1 MSKNEVLLN
10 EDINFKEVRC
20 VGDDGEVHGI
30 ISSKE
35 ALSIARNL
43 GLDLVL
49 ISANAKPPVCK
60 VMDYNKFR
68 YQSEK
73 KIKEAKKKQK
83 QIEIKEI
90 KLSTQIAQND
100 INYKVKHAREFIES
114 NKHVKFKVVLKGRES
129 QNPRAGLDVLNRVCE
144 MMQDIANPEKEPK
157 TEGRFVSW
165 MFVPKKDQES
175 AKSKQSHKDTSK
187 KDMSKAQEKKDAQPF
202 NSINLMKGENHA

>member
-1 MSKNEVLLN
+1 MSRSEVLLN
-10 EDINFKEVRC
+10 GDINFKEVRC
-20 VGDDGEVHGI
+20 VGDDGEVYGI

-35 ALSIARNL
+35 ALKIAQNL

-49 ISANAKPPVCK
+49 ISASAKPPVCK

-68 YQSEK
+68 YQNEK

-100 INYKVKHAREFIES
+100 INYKVKHAREFIEA

-129 QNPRAGLDVLNRVCE
+129 QNSKAGLDVLLRVQT
-144 MMQDIANPEKEPK
+144 MMEDLANPKKEPK

-165 MFVPKKDQES
+165 MFVPK
-175 AKSKQSHKDTSK
+175 AKEAPKN
-187 KDMSKAQEKKDAQPF
+187 EKKPKENNPPF
-202 NSINLMKGENHA
+202 NRINLMKGENHAKNED

>member
-1 MSKNEVLLN
+1 MSRNEVLLN
-10 EDINFKEVRC
+10 GDINFKEVRC
-20 VGDDGEVHGI
+20 VGDNGEVYGI

-35 ALSIARNL
+35 ALNIAQNL

-49 ISANAKPPVCK
+49 ISASAKPPVCK

-68 YQSEK
+68 YQNEK

-100 INYKVKHAREFIES
+100 INYKVKHAREFIEA
-114 NKHVKFKVVLKGRES
+114 NKYVKFKVVLKGRES
-129 QNPRAGLDVLNRVCE
+129 QNSKAGLDVLLRVQT
-144 MMQDIANPEKEPK
+144 MMQDLANPEKEPK

-165 MFVPKKDQES
+165 MFVPK
-175 AKSKQSHKDTSK
+175 AKEAPKN
-187 KDMSKAQEKKDAQPF
+187 EKKIKENNPPF
-202 NSINLMKGENHA
+202 NRINLMKGENHAKNED

>member
-1 MSKNEVLLN
+1 MSRSEVLLN
-10 EDINFKEVRC
+10 GDINFKEVRC
-20 VGDDGEVHGI
+20 VGDDGEVYGI

-35 ALSIARNL
+35 ALKIAQNL

-49 ISANAKPPVCK
+49 ISASAKPPVCK

-68 YQSEK
+68 YQNEK

-100 INYKVKHAREFIES
+100 INYKVKHAREFIEA

-129 QNPRAGLDVLNRVCE
+129 QNSKAGLDVLLRVQT
-144 MMQDIANPEKEPK
+144 MMQDLANPEKEPK

-165 MFVPKKDQES
+165 MFVPK
-175 AKSKQSHKDTSK
+175 AKETPKN
-187 KDMSKAQEKKDAQPF
+187 EKKPKEKNPPF
-202 NSINLMKGENHA
+202 NRINLMKGENHAKNED

>member
-1 MSKNEVLLN
+1 MSRSEVLLN
-10 EDINFKEVRC
+10 GDINFKEVRC
-20 VGDDGEVHGI
+20 VGDNGEVYGI

-35 ALSIARNL
+35 ALNIAQNL

-49 ISANAKPPVCK
+49 ISASAKPPVCK

-68 YQSEK
+68 YQNEK

-100 INYKVKHAREFIES
+100 INYKVKHAREFIEA

-129 QNPRAGLDVLNRVCE
+129 QNSKAGLDVLLRVQT
-144 MMQDIANPEKEPK
+144 MMQDLANPEKEPK

-165 MFVPKKDQES
+165 MFVPK
-175 AKSKQSHKDTSK
+175 AKEAPKN
-187 KDMSKAQEKKDAQPF
+187 EKKPKENNPPF
-202 NSINLMKGENHA
+202 NRINLMKGENHAKNED

>member
-1 MSKNEVLLN
+1 MSRNEVLLN
-10 EDINFKEVRC
+10 GDINFKEVRC
-20 VGDDGEVHGI
+20 VGDSGEVYGI

-35 ALSIARNL
+35 ALNIAQNL

-68 YQSEK
+68 YQNEK

-100 INYKVKHAREFIES
+100 INYKVKHAREFIEA

-129 QNPRAGLDVLNRVCE
+129 QNSKAGLDVLFRVQT
-144 MMQDIANPEKEPK
+144 MMQDLANPEKEPK

-165 MFVPKKDQES
+165 MFVPK
-175 AKSKQSHKDTSK
+175 AKEAPKN
-187 KDMSKAQEKKDAQPF
+187 EKKTKENNPPF
-202 NSINLMKGENHA
+202 NRINLMKGENHAKNED

>member
-1 MSKNEVLLN
+1 MSRSEVLLN
-10 EDINFKEVRC
+10 GDINFKEVRC
-20 VGDDGEVHGI
+20 VGDSGEVYGI

-35 ALSIARNL
+35 ALNIAQNL

-49 ISANAKPPVCK
+49 ISASAKPPVCK

-68 YQSEK
+68 YQNEK

-100 INYKVKHAREFIES
+100 INYKVKHAREFIEA

-129 QNPRAGLDVLNRVCE
+129 QNSKAGLDVLLRVQT
-144 MMQDIANPEKEPK
+144 MMEDLANPEKEPK

-165 MFVPKKDQES
+165 MFVPK
-175 AKSKQSHKDTSK
+175 AKEAPKN
-187 KDMSKAQEKKDAQPF
+187 EKKIKENNPPF
-202 NSINLMKGENHA
+202 NRINLMKGENHAKNED

>member
-1 MSKNEVLLN
+1 MSRNEALLN
-10 EDINFKEVRC
+10 GDINFKEVRC
-20 VGDDGEVHGI
+20 VGDNGEVYGI

-35 ALSIARNL
+35 ALNIAQNL

-68 YQSEK
+68 YQNEK

-100 INYKVKHAREFIES
+100 INYKVKHAREFIEA

-129 QNPRAGLDVLNRVCE
+129 QNSKAGLDVLFRVQT
-144 MMQDIANPEKEPK
+144 MMQDLANPEKEPK

-165 MFVPKKDQES
+165 MFVPK
-175 AKSKQSHKDTSK
+175 AKEAPKN
-187 KDMSKAQEKKDAQPF
+187 EKKTKENNPPF
-202 NSINLMKGENHA
+202 NRINLMKGENHAKNED

>member
-1 MSKNEVLLN
+1 MLLN
-10 EDINFKEVRC
+10 GDINFKEVRC
-20 VGDDGEVHGI
+20 VGDDGEVYGI

-35 ALSIARNL
+35 ALKIAQNL

-49 ISANAKPPVCK
+49 ISASAKPPVCK

-68 YQSEK
+68 YQNEK

-100 INYKVKHAREFIES
+100 INYKVKHAREFIEA

-129 QNPRAGLDVLNRVCE
+129 QNSKAGLDVLLRVQT
-144 MMQDIANPEKEPK
+144 MMQDLANPEKEPK

-165 MFVPKKDQES
+165 MFVPK
-175 AKSKQSHKDTSK
+175 AKEAPKN
-187 KDMSKAQEKKDAQPF
+187 EKKPKENNPPF
-202 NSINLMKGENHA
+202 NRINIMKGENHAKNED

>member
-1 MSKNEVLLN
+1 MSRNEVLLN
-10 EDINFKEVRC
+10 GDINFKEVRC
-20 VGDDGEVHGI
+20 VGDSGEVYGI

-35 ALSIARNL
+35 ALNIAHNL

-49 ISANAKPPVCK
+49 ISASAKPPVCK

-68 YQSEK
+68 YQNEK

-100 INYKVKHAREFIES
+100 INYKVKHAREFIEA

-129 QNPRAGLDVLNRVCE
+129 QNSKAGLDVLLRVQT
-144 MMQDIANPEKEPK
+144 MMEDLANPEKEPK

-165 MFVPKKDQES
+165 MFVPK
-175 AKSKQSHKDTSK
+175 AKETLKN
-187 KDMSKAQEKKDAQPF
+187 EKKTKENNPPF
-202 NSINLMKGENHA
+202 NRINLMKGENHAKNED

>member
-1 MSKNEVLLN
+1 MSRNEVLLN
-10 EDINFKEVRC
+10 GDINFKEVRC
-20 VGDDGEVHGI
+20 VGDNGEVYGI

-35 ALSIARNL
+35 ALNIAQNL

-49 ISANAKPPVCK
+49 ISASAKPPVCK

-68 YQSEK
+68 YQNEK

-129 QNPRAGLDVLNRVCE
+129 QNSKAGLDVLFRVQA
-144 MMQDIANPEKEPK
+144 MMQDLANPEKEPK

-165 MFVPKKDQES
+165 MFVPK
-175 AKSKQSHKDTSK
+175 AKEAPKN
-187 KDMSKAQEKKDAQPF
+187 EKKTKENNPPF
-202 NSINLMKGENHA
+202 NRINLMKGEDHAKNED

>member
-1 MSKNEVLLN
+1 MSRNEVLLN
-10 EDINFKEVRC
+10 GDINFKEVRC
-20 VGDDGEVHGI
+20 VGDNGEVYGI

-35 ALSIARNL
+35 ALNIAQNL

-49 ISANAKPPVCK
+49 ISASAKPPVCK

-68 YQSEK
+68 YQNEK

-100 INYKVKHAREFIES
+100 INYKVKHAREFIEA

-129 QNPRAGLDVLNRVCE
+129 QNSKAGLDVLLRVQT
-144 MMQDIANPEKEPK
+144 MMQDLANPEKEPK
-157 TEGRFVSW
+157 TEGRFVSC
-165 MFVPKKDQES
+165 MFVPK
-175 AKSKQSHKDTSK
+175 AKEAPKN
-187 KDMSKAQEKKDAQPF
+187 EKKTKENNPPF
-202 NSINLMKGENHA
+202 NRINLMKGENHAKNED

>member
-1 MSKNEVLLN
+1 MSRNEALLN
-10 EDINFKEVRC
+10 GDINFKEVRC
-20 VGDDGEVHGI
+20 VGDSGEVYGI

-35 ALSIARNL
+35 ALKIAQNL

-49 ISANAKPPVCK
+49 ISASTKPPVCK

-68 YQSEK
+68 YQNEK

-100 INYKVKHAREFIES
+100 INYKVKHAREFIEA

-129 QNPRAGLDVLNRVCE
+129 QNSKAGLDVLLRVQT
-144 MMQDIANPEKEPK
+144 MMQDLANPEKEPK

-165 MFVPKKDQES
+165 MFVPK
-175 AKSKQSHKDTSK
+175 AKEAPKN
-187 KDMSKAQEKKDAQPF
+187 EKKTKENNPPF
-202 NSINLMKGENHA
+202 NRINLMKGENHAKNED

>member
-1 MSKNEVLLN
+1 MSRNEVLLN
-10 EDINFKEVRC
+10 GDINFKEVRC
-20 VGDDGEVHGI
+20 VGDDGEVYGI

-35 ALSIARNL
+35 ALKIAQNL

-49 ISANAKPPVCK
+49 ISASAKPPVCK

-68 YQSEK
+68 YQNEK

-100 INYKVKHAREFIES
+100 INYKVKHAREFIEA

-129 QNPRAGLDVLNRVCE
+129 QNSKVGLDVLFRVQT
-144 MMQDIANPEKEPK
+144 MMEDLANPEKEPK

-165 MFVPKKDQES
+165 MFVPK
-175 AKSKQSHKDTSK
+175 AKEAPKN
-187 KDMSKAQEKKDAQPF
+187 EKKPKENNPPF
-202 NSINLMKGENHA
+202 NRINLMKGENHAKNED

>member
-1 MSKNEVLLN
+1 MLLN
-10 EDINFKEVRC
+10 GDINFKEVRC
-20 VGDDGEVHGI
+20 VGDSGEVYGI

-35 ALSIARNL
+35 ALKIAQNL

-49 ISANAKPPVCK
+49 ISASAKPPVCK

-68 YQSEK
+68 YQNEK

-90 KLSTQIAQND
+90 KLSTQIARND
-100 INYKVKHAREFIES
+100 INYKVKHAREFIEA

-129 QNPRAGLDVLNRVCE
+129 QNSKAGLDVLLRVQT
-144 MMQDIANPEKEPK
+144 MMQDLANPEKEPK

-165 MFVPKKDQES
+165 MFVPK
-175 AKSKQSHKDTSK
+175 AKEAPKN
-187 KDMSKAQEKKDAQPF
+187 EKKTKENNPPF
-202 NSINLMKGENHA
+202 NRINLMKGENHAKNED

>member
-1 MSKNEVLLN
+1 MSRNEVLLN
-10 EDINFKEVRC
+10 GDINFKEVRC
-20 VGDDGEVHGI
+20 VGDSGEVYGI

-35 ALSIARNL
+35 ALKIAQNL

-49 ISANAKPPVCK
+49 ISASAKPPVCK

-68 YQSEK
+68 YQNEK

-100 INYKVKHAREFIES
+100 INYKVKHAREFIEA

-129 QNPRAGLDVLNRVCE
+129 QNSKAGLDVLLRVQT
-144 MMQDIANPEKEPK
+144 MMQDLANPEKEPK

-165 MFVPKKDQES
+165 MFVPK
-175 AKSKQSHKDTSK
+175 AKEAPKN
-187 KDMSKAQEKKDAQPF
+187 EKKTKENNPPF
-202 NSINLMKGENHA
+202 NRINLMKGENHAKNED

>member
-1 MSKNEVLLN
+1 MSRNEVLLN
-10 EDINFKEVRC
+10 GDINFKEVRC
-20 VGDDGEVHGI
+20 VGDNGEVYGI

-35 ALSIARNL
+35 ALKIAQNL

-49 ISANAKPPVCK
+49 ISASAKPPVCK

-68 YQSEK
+68 YQNEK

-100 INYKVKHAREFIES
+100 INYKVKHAREFIEA

-129 QNPRAGLDVLNRVCE
+129 QNSKAGLDVLLRVQT
-144 MMQDIANPEKEPK
+144 MMQDLANPEKEPK

-165 MFVPKKDQES
+165 MFVPK
-175 AKSKQSHKDTSK
+175 AKEATKN
-187 KDMSKAQEKKDAQPF
+187 EKKTKENNPPF
-202 NSINLMKGENHA
+202 NRINLMKGENHAKNED

>member
-1 MSKNEVLLN
+1 MSRSGVLLN
-10 EDINFKEVRC
+10 GDINFKEVRC
-20 VGDDGEVHGI
+20 VGDDGEVYGI

-35 ALSIARNL
+35 ALKIAQNL

-49 ISANAKPPVCK
+49 ISASAKPPVCK

-68 YQSEK
+68 YQNEK

-100 INYKVKHAREFIES
+100 INYKVKHAREFIEA

-129 QNPRAGLDVLNRVCE
+129 QNSKAGLDVLLRVQT
-144 MMQDIANPEKEPK
+144 MMQDLANPEKEPK

-165 MFVPKKDQES
+165 MFVPK
-175 AKSKQSHKDTSK
+175 AKEAPKN
-187 KDMSKAQEKKDAQPF
+187 EKKPKENNPPF
-202 NSINLMKGENHA
+202 NRINLMKGENHAKNED

>member
-1 MSKNEVLLN
+1 MSRSEVLLN
-10 EDINFKEVRC
+10 GDINFKEVRC
-20 VGDDGEVHGI
+20 VGDDGEVYGI

-35 ALSIARNL
+35 ALKIAQNL

-49 ISANAKPPVCK
+49 ISASAKPPVCK

-68 YQSEK
+68 YQNEK

-100 INYKVKHAREFIES
+100 INYKVKHAREFIEA

-129 QNPRAGLDVLNRVCE
+129 QNSKAGLDVLLRVQT
-144 MMQDIANPEKEPK
+144 MMQDLANPEKEPK

-165 MFVPKKDQES
+165 MFVPK
-175 AKSKQSHKDTSK
+175 AKEAPKN
-187 KDMSKAQEKKDAQPF
+187 EKRPKENNPPF
-202 NSINLMKGENHA
+202 NRINLMKGENHAKNED

>member
-1 MSKNEVLLN
+1 MSRSEVLLN
-10 EDINFKEVRC
+10 GDINFEVRC
-20 VGDDGEVHGI
+20 VGDNGEVYGI

-35 ALSIARNL
+35 ALNIAQNL

-49 ISANAKPPVCK
+49 ISASAKPPVCK

-68 YQSEK
+68 YQNEK

-100 INYKVKHAREFIES
+100 INYKVKHAREFIEA

-129 QNPRAGLDVLNRVCE
+129 QNSKAGLDVLLRVQT
-144 MMQDIANPEKEPK
+144 MMQDLANPEKEPK

-165 MFVPKKDQES
+165 MFVPK
-175 AKSKQSHKDTSK
+175 AKEAPKN
-187 KDMSKAQEKKDAQPF
+187 EKKTKENNPPF
-202 NSINLMKGENHA
+202 NRINLMKGENHAKNED

>member
-20 VGDDGEVHGI
+20 VGDDGKVYGI
-30 ISSKE
+30 ISSRE
-35 ALSIARNL
+35 ALNIARDL

-68 YQSEK
+68 YQNEK

-129 QNPRAGLDVLNRVCE
+129 QNPKAGLDVLFRVQA
-144 MMQDIANPEKEPK
+144 MMEDLANPEKEPK

-165 MFVPKKDQES
+165 IFVPK
-175 AKSKQSHKDTSK
+175 AKETQKN
-187 KDMSKAQEKKDAQPF
+187 EKKVNHTPF
-202 NSINLMKGENHA
+202 NSINLMKGENHAKNED

>member
-1 MSKNEVLLN
+1 MLLN
-10 EDINFKEVRC
+10 GDINFKEVRC
-20 VGDDGEVHGI
+20 VGDNGEVYGI

-35 ALSIARNL
+35 ALNIAQNL

-49 ISANAKPPVCK
+49 ISASAKPPVCK

-68 YQSEK
+68 YQNEK

-90 KLSTQIAQND
+90 KLSTQIVQND
-100 INYKVKHAREFIES
+100 INHKVKHAREFIES

-129 QNPRAGLDVLNRVCE
+129 QNSKAGLDVLFRVQT
-144 MMQDIANPEKEPK
+144 MMQDLANPEKEPK

-165 MFVPKKDQES
+165 MFVPK
-175 AKSKQSHKDTSK
+175 AKEAPKN
-187 KDMSKAQEKKDAQPF
+187 EKKTKENNPPF
-202 NSINLMKGENHA
+202 NRINLMKGEDHAKNED

>member
-1 MSKNEVLLN
+1 MSRSEVLLN
-10 EDINFKEVRC
+10 GDINFKEVRC
-20 VGDDGEVHGI
+20 VGDDGEVYGI

-35 ALSIARNL
+35 ALKIAQNL

-49 ISANAKPPVCK
+49 ISASAKPPVCK

-68 YQSEK
+68 YQNEK

-100 INYKVKHAREFIES
+100 INYKVKHAREFIEA

-129 QNPRAGLDVLNRVCE
+129 QNSKAGLDVLLRVQT
-144 MMQDIANPEKEPK
+144 MMEDLANPEKEPK

-165 MFVPKKDQES
+165 MFVPK
-175 AKSKQSHKDTSK
+175 AKE
-187 KDMSKAQEKKDAQPF
+187 APRNEKKPKENNPPF
-202 NSINLMKGENHA
+202 NRINLMKGENHAKNED

>member
-1 MSKNEVLLN
+1 MLLN
-10 EDINFKEVRC
+10 GDINFKEVRC
-20 VGDDGEVHGI
+20 VGDSGEVYGI

-35 ALSIARNL
+35 ALKIAQNL

-49 ISANAKPPVCK
+49 ISASAKPPVCK

-68 YQSEK
+68 YQNEK

-100 INYKVKHAREFIES
+100 INYKVKHAREFIEA

-129 QNPRAGLDVLNRVCE
+129 QNSKAGLDVLLRVQT
-144 MMQDIANPEKEPK
+144 MMQDLANPEKEPK

-165 MFVPKKDQES
+165 MFVPK
-175 AKSKQSHKDTSK
+175 AKEAPKN
-187 KDMSKAQEKKDAQPF
+187 EKKTKENNPPF
-202 NSINLMKGENHA
+202 NRINLMKGENHAKNED

>member
-1 MSKNEVLLN
+1 MSRSEVLLN
-10 EDINFKEVRC
+10 GDINFKEVRC
-20 VGDDGEVHGI
+20 VGDNGEVYGI

-35 ALSIARNL
+35 AFNIAQNL

-49 ISANAKPPVCK
+49 ISASAKPPVCK

-68 YQSEK
+68 YQNEK

-129 QNPRAGLDVLNRVCE
+129 QNSKAGLDVLLRVQT
-144 MMQDIANPEKEPK
+144 MMQDLANPEKEPK

-165 MFVPKKDQES
+165 MFVPK
-175 AKSKQSHKDTSK
+175 AKETPKN
-187 KDMSKAQEKKDAQPF
+187 EKKTKENNPPF
-202 NSINLMKGENHA
+202 NRINLMKGENHAKNED

>member
-1 MSKNEVLLN
+1 MSRNEALLN
-10 EDINFKEVRC
+10 GDINFKEVRC
-20 VGDDGEVHGI
+20 VGDNGEVYGI

-35 ALSIARNL
+35 AFNIAQNL

-68 YQSEK
+68 YQNEK

-129 QNPRAGLDVLNRVCE
+129 QNSKAGLDVLFRVQA
-144 MMQDIANPEKEPK
+144 MMQDLANPEKEPK

-165 MFVPKKDQES
+165 MFVPK
-175 AKSKQSHKDTSK
+175 AKEAPKN
-187 KDMSKAQEKKDAQPF
+187 EKKTKENNPPF
-202 NSINLMKGENHA
+202 NRINLMKGENHAKNED

>member
-1 MSKNEVLLN
+1 MLN
-10 EDINFKEVRC
+10 GDINFKEVRC
-20 VGDDGEVHGI
+20 VGDDGEVYGI

-35 ALSIARNL
+35 ALKIAQNL

-49 ISANAKPPVCK
+49 ISASAKPPVCK

-68 YQSEK
+68 YQNEK

-100 INYKVKHAREFIES
+100 INYKVKHAREFIEA

-129 QNPRAGLDVLNRVCE
+129 QNSKAGLDVLLRVQT
-144 MMQDIANPEKEPK
+144 MMEDLANPEKEPK

-165 MFVPKKDQES
+165 MFVPK
-175 AKSKQSHKDTSK
+175 AKEAPKN
-187 KDMSKAQEKKDAQPF
+187 EKKPKENNPPF
-202 NSINLMKGENHA
+202 NRINLMKGENHAKNED

>member
-1 MSKNEVLLN
+1 MSRSEVLLN
-10 EDINFKEVRC
+10 GDINFKEVRC
-20 VGDDGEVHGI
+20 VGDDGEVYGI

-35 ALSIARNL
+35 ALKIAQNL

-49 ISANAKPPVCK
+49 ISASAKPPVCK

-68 YQSEK
+68 YQNEK

-100 INYKVKHAREFIES
+100 INYKVKHAREFIEA

-129 QNPRAGLDVLNRVCE
+129 QNSKVGLDVLLRVQT
-144 MMQDIANPEKEPK
+144 MMQDLANPEKEPK

-165 MFVPKKDQES
+165 MFVPK
-175 AKSKQSHKDTSK
+175 AKEAPKN
-187 KDMSKAQEKKDAQPF
+187 EKKTKENNPPF
-202 NSINLMKGENHA
+202 NRINLMKGENHAKNED

>member
-1 MSKNEVLLN
+1 MSRNEVLLN
-10 EDINFKEVRC
+10 GDINFKEVRC
-20 VGDDGEVHGI
+20 VGDNGEVYGI

-35 ALSIARNL
+35 AFNIAQNL

-49 ISANAKPPVCK
+49 ISASAKPPVCK

-68 YQSEK
+68 YQNEK

-100 INYKVKHAREFIES
+100 INYKVKHAREFIEA

-129 QNPRAGLDVLNRVCE
+129 QNSKAGLDVLLRVQT
-144 MMQDIANPEKEPK
+144 MMEDLANPEKEPK

-165 MFVPKKDQES
+165 MFVPK
-175 AKSKQSHKDTSK
+175 AKEAPKN
-187 KDMSKAQEKKDAQPF
+187 EKKPKENNPPF
-202 NSINLMKGENHA
+202 NRINLMKGENHAKNED

>member
-1 MSKNEVLLN
+1 MLLN
-10 EDINFKEVRC
+10 GDINFKEVRC
-20 VGDDGEVHGI
+20 VGDNGEVYGI

-35 ALSIARNL
+35 ALNIAQNL

-49 ISANAKPPVCK
+49 ISASAKPPVCK

-68 YQSEK
+68 YQNEK

-114 NKHVKFKVVLKGRES
+114 NKHVKFKVVLKGREI
-129 QNPRAGLDVLNRVCE
+129 QNSKAGLDVLFRVQT
-144 MMQDIANPEKEPK
+144 MMQDLANPEKEPK

-165 MFVPKKDQES
+165 MFVPK
-175 AKSKQSHKDTSK
+175 AKEAPKN
-187 KDMSKAQEKKDAQPF
+187 EKKTKENNPPF
-202 NSINLMKGENHA
+202 NRINLMKGENHAKNED

>member
-1 MSKNEVLLN
+1 MSRSEVLLN
-10 EDINFKEVRC
+10 GDINFKEVRC
-20 VGDDGEVHGI
+20 VGDDGEVYGI

-35 ALSIARNL
+35 ALKIAQNL

-49 ISANAKPPVCK
+49 ISASAKPPVCK

-68 YQSEK
+68 YQNEK

-100 INYKVKHAREFIES
+100 INYKVKHAREFIEA

-129 QNPRAGLDVLNRVCE
+129 QNSKAGLDVLLRVQM
-144 MMQDIANPEKEPK
+144 MMQDLANPEKEPK

-165 MFVPKKDQES
+165 MFVPK
-175 AKSKQSHKDTSK
+175 AKEAPKN
-187 KDMSKAQEKKDAQPF
+187 EKKPKENNPPF
-202 NSINLMKGENHA
+202 NRINLMKGENHAKNED

>member
-1 MSKNEVLLN
+1 MSRSEVLLN
-10 EDINFKEVRC
+10 GDINFKEVRC
-20 VGDDGEVHGI
+20 VGDSGEVYGI

-35 ALSIARNL
+35 ALKIAQNL

-49 ISANAKPPVCK
+49 ISASAKPPVCK

-68 YQSEK
+68 YQNEK

-100 INYKVKHAREFIES
+100 INYKVKHAREFIEA

-129 QNPRAGLDVLNRVCE
+129 QNSKAGLDVLLRVQT
-144 MMQDIANPEKEPK
+144 MMQDLANPEKEPK

-165 MFVPKKDQES
+165 MFVPK
-175 AKSKQSHKDTSK
+175 AKEAPKN
-187 KDMSKAQEKKDAQPF
+187 EKKTKENNPPF
-202 NSINLMKGENHA
+202 NRINLMKGENHAKNED

>member
-1 MSKNEVLLN
+1 MSRSEVLLN
-10 EDINFKEVRC
+10 GDINFKEVRC
-20 VGDDGEVHGI
+20 VGDGGEVYGI

-35 ALSIARNL
+35 ALKIAQNL

-49 ISANAKPPVCK
+49 ISASAKPPVCK

-68 YQSEK
+68 YQNEK

-100 INYKVKHAREFIES
+100 INYKVKHAREFIEA

-129 QNPRAGLDVLNRVCE
+129 QNSKAGLDVLLRVQT
-144 MMQDIANPEKEPK
+144 MMEDLANPEKEPK

-165 MFVPKKDQES
+165 MFVPK
-175 AKSKQSHKDTSK
+175 AKEAPKN
-187 KDMSKAQEKKDAQPF
+187 EKRPKENNPPF
-202 NSINLMKGENHA
+202 NRINLMKGENHAKNED

>member
-1 MSKNEVLLN
+1 MSRNEVLLN
-10 EDINFKEVRC
+10 GDINFKEVRC
-20 VGDDGEVHGI
+20 VGDNGEVYGI

-35 ALSIARNL
+35 ALNIAQNL

-49 ISANAKPPVCK
+49 ISASAKPPVCK

-68 YQSEK
+68 YQNEK

-100 INYKVKHAREFIES
+100 INYKVKHAREFIEA

-129 QNPRAGLDVLNRVCE
+129 QNSKAGLDVLLRVQT
-144 MMQDIANPEKEPK
+144 MMEDLANPEKEPK

-165 MFVPKKDQES
+165 MFVPK
-175 AKSKQSHKDTSK
+175 AKEVPKN
-187 KDMSKAQEKKDAQPF
+187 EKKTKENNPPF
-202 NSINLMKGENHA
+202 NRINLMKGENHAKNED